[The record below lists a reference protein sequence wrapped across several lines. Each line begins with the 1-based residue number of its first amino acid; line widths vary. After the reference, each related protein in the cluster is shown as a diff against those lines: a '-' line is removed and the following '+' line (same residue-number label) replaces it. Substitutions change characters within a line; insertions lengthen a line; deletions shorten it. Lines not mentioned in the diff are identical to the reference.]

1 MFAGTGQPQRMSH
14 SHTHGPGEVHSHS
27 HMHLN
32 SPQTPQSPGFF
43 PPDPVLQALIDQD
56 FVPVPIALSSD
67 SISVLCPDHKR
78 EKCDDCSVDFSITNR
93 LSKLLAA
100 NPNLL
105 CPPPSNVV
113 SQKLSQMVTS
123 IKEDGNVGIQTEYF
137 RTDFTFRTYR
147 RYLKLV

>member
-1 MFAGTGQPQRMSH
+1 MSH

-32 SPQTPQSPGFF
+32 GPQTPQSPGFLM
-43 PPDPVLQALIDQD
+43 PDPAVLAQIDQD
-56 FVPVPIALSSD
+56 FVPLPIALSSD
-67 SISVLCPDHKR
+67 SVSALCSTHKR
-78 EKCDDCSVDFSITNR
+78 EKCDDCNVDFVITNR

-123 IKEDGNVGIQTEYF
+123 TKDDGNVRIQNLGFFGTVLPF
-137 RTDFTFRTYR
+137 STCR
-147 RYLKLV
+147 RYLKQV